1 MSERIVAIVNPRS
14 NLGATGLRLDAL
26 RRELDAR
33 LSGASYALMSTERP
47 GHARELAQQAIRDG
61 ATYLIA
67 CGGDGTISE
76 VVEGMMQSGASERVA
91 LSALSRGTGG
101 DFMRSLEAYAK
112 TARPSHLPRARGAA
126 RSDAAGAAVNEL
138 RLDLARAEF
147 TQKDGARTTRH
158 VLNVAS
164 MGMSA
169 EAVRWID
176 SQGRLGKR
184 HRLSYLLSAFVGLLR
199 YQVAELEVRVDGARL
214 YRGPVQ
220 TAAVANGAF
229 FGGGMPVAPDARL
242 DDGLLDVVCIE
253 PAGALSLLPF
263 FFMTFLRGKHIG
275 HPLTH
280 SARAHEVSLSSDREV
295 WLEIDGEPVGT
306 LPVRIEVLPA
316 RLRVR
321 VL

>member
-14 NLGATGLRLDAL
+14 NLGATGRRLDQL

-33 LSGASYALMSTERP
+33 LSAAGYALLMTGRP
-47 GHARELAQQAIRDG
+47 GHASELALQAIRDG

-76 VVEGMMQSGASERVA
+76 VVEGIMQSGASERVA
-91 LSALSRGTGG
+91 LSVLSRGTGG
-101 DFMRSLEAYAK
+101 DFMRSLKAYAK
-112 TARPSHLPRARGAA
+112 SARPSHASPARFETPDGAA
-126 RSDAAGAAVNEL
+126 PEL

-147 TQKDGARTTRH
+147 TDKGGGRGARH
-158 VLNVAS
+158 LLNVAS

-184 HRLSYLLSAFVGLLR
+184 HRLSYLLSAAVGLAR
-199 YQVAELEVRVDGARL
+199 YQVAEFEVRVDGARL
-214 YRGPVQ
+214 YRGPLQ

-229 FGGGMPVAPDARL
+229 FGGGMPVAPDACL
-242 DDGLLDVVCIE
+242 DDGLLDVVCME
-253 PAGALSLLPF
+253 PPGALKLLPF
-263 FFMTFLRGKHIG
+263 FFMTFLRGKHIA